1 MNQTGKRKARILVV
15 DDDPGLLRL
24 LTIRL
29 RAESYDVEAVESAAQ
44 ALAASSR
51 FRPDLVITD
60 LRMDQMDGI
69 GLLKELQNRWPGL
82 KVIILTAHGTI
93 PDAVQATQM
102 GAFGF
107 LTKPVDKQE
116 LLDQVQK
123 ALRISGFGAS
133 DEDWRAE
140 IVTRSAAMEEKLAQA
155 HMVAGTDAR
164 VLITGESGTGKEL
177 LARAIHRG
185 SPRRNKPFVAINC
198 SAMAEELLESEL
210 FGHEKGSFTGATRAH
225 RGLFM
230 AADGG
235 TLMLDEIG
243 DMPMRLQVKLLR
255 VLQENVIRP
264 VGSTDAIATNVRVI
278 SATHRDLQQLM
289 ASGQFREDLYYRL
302 NVVHIEM
309 PSLNRRREDIPLLV
323 AHFLAQIAKESGVR
337 KIYAPEAVELLATA
351 DWPGNI
357 RQLQNVVRQN
367 VALSQTPIIPV
378 ELVQQSLGGTP
389 GRLPS
394 FDEARD
400 EFTRSYLSQILQIT
414 GGNVSQAARLARRNR
429 TDFYK
434 LLARHQ
440 LTPEGVQAALGGA
453 AARVPRSAARYRAA
467 LSAASGTF
475 LPNWVASMLSCPAGR
490 RVSAG
495 SRRLRGARQVAARH
509 GERLAHRLR
518 LGALARHAQVQV
530 LRIVPGVIQ
539 PQVRRGHHHPL
550 GHDDRAL
557 DAVLQLPHVAR
568 PAVGLDGTDR
578 IRGEPARGLAEALG
592 DLLQQELREQQ
603 TVALAVLERRDAH
616 RHFTDAIEEV
626 IAEGAA

>member
-1 MNQTGKRKARILVV
+1 MNAMLQVPKRKARILAV

-29 RAESYDVEAVESAAQ
+29 RAENYEVEAVESAAQ
-44 ALAASSR
+44 ALSATSR

-60 LRMDQMDGI
+60 LRMDEMDGI
-69 GLLKELQNRWPGL
+69 GLLKELQSRYPGL
-82 KVIILTAHGTI
+82 KVIMLTAHGTI

-123 ALRISGFGAS
+123 ALRISGFSENA
-133 DEDWRAE
+133 EEWRSE
-140 IVTRSAAMEEKLAQA
+140 IITRSAVMEERLAQA

-177 LARAIHRG
+177 LARAIHKA

-198 SAMAEELLESEL
+198 SAMSEELLESEL
-210 FGHEKGSFTGATRAH
+210 FGHERGSFTGAVRQH
-225 RGLFM
+225 RGLFQS
-230 AADGG
+230 ADGG
-235 TLMLDEIG
+235 TLLLDEIG
-243 DMPMRLQVKLLR
+243 DMPARLQVKLLR
-255 VLQENVIRP
+255 VLQENAIRP
-264 VGSTDAIATNVRVI
+264 VGSTESIPVNVRVI

-289 ASGQFREDLYYRL
+289 AAGQFREDLYYRL

-309 PSLNRRREDIPLLV
+309 PSLSRRREDIPLLV
-323 AHFLAQIAKESGVR
+323 GHFLAQLARETGQR

-357 RQLQNVVRQN
+357 RQLSNVVRQN

-378 ELVQQSLGGTP
+378 ELVQQSLGGAG

-434 LLARHQ
+434 LLGRHQ
-440 LTPEGVQAALGGA
+440 LTPEDFKQ
-453 AARVPRSAARYRAA
+453 R
-467 LSAASGTF
+467 
-475 LPNWVASMLSCPAGR
+475 
-490 RVSAG
+490 
-495 SRRLRGARQVAARH
+495 
-509 GERLAHRLR
+509 
-518 LGALARHAQVQV
+518 
-530 LRIVPGVIQ
+530 
-539 PQVRRGHHHPL
+539 
-550 GHDDRAL
+550 
-557 DAVLQLPHVAR
+557 
-568 PAVGLDGTDR
+568 
-578 IRGEPARGLAEALG
+578 
-592 DLLQQELREQQ
+592 
-603 TVALAVLERRDAH
+603 
-616 RHFTDAIEEV
+616 
-626 IAEGAA
+626 

>member
-1 MNQTGKRKARILVV
+1 VTITSKRKARILVV

-29 RAESYDVEAVESAAQ
+29 RAESYDVEAVEGGPQ
-44 ALAASSR
+44 ALAAASR

-60 LRMDQMDGI
+60 LRMEPMDGI
-69 GLLKELQNRWPGL
+69 ALLKELQNRWPGL
-82 KVIILTAHGTI
+82 KVIMLTAHGTI

-123 ALRISGFGAS
+123 ALRISGFGSS

-140 IVTRSAAMEEKLAQA
+140 IVTRSSVMEEKLAQA

-164 VLITGESGTGKEL
+164 VLITGESGTGKEV
-177 LARAIHRG
+177 LARAIHKA
-185 SPRRNKPFVAINC
+185 SPRRNHEFVVVNC
-198 SAMAEELLESEL
+198 SAMAEDLLEAEL
-210 FGHEKGSFTGATRAH
+210 FGQEKDASGALAPLA
-225 RGLFM
+225 GLFRS
-230 AADGG
+230 ADGG
-235 TLMLDEIG
+235 TLLLDEIG

-264 VGSTDAIATNVRVI
+264 VGGTAPVPVNVRVI
-278 SATHRDLQQLM
+278 CATRRDLQQLM
-289 ASGQFREDLYYRL
+289 QQGHFREDLYYRL

-309 PSLNRRREDIPLLV
+309 PLLLRRREDIPLLV
-323 AHFLAQIAKESGVR
+323 AHFLAAMAGENGAR

-378 ELVQQSLGGTP
+378 ELVQQSLGG
-389 GRLPS
+389 GQGKLPS

-414 GGNVSQAARLARRNR
+414 GGNVSQAARLAKRNR

-434 LLARHQ
+434 LLGRHQ
-440 LTPEGVQAALGGA
+440 LTPEEFKQ
-453 AARVPRSAARYRAA
+453 R
-467 LSAASGTF
+467 
-475 LPNWVASMLSCPAGR
+475 
-490 RVSAG
+490 
-495 SRRLRGARQVAARH
+495 
-509 GERLAHRLR
+509 
-518 LGALARHAQVQV
+518 
-530 LRIVPGVIQ
+530 
-539 PQVRRGHHHPL
+539 
-550 GHDDRAL
+550 
-557 DAVLQLPHVAR
+557 
-568 PAVGLDGTDR
+568 
-578 IRGEPARGLAEALG
+578 
-592 DLLQQELREQQ
+592 
-603 TVALAVLERRDAH
+603 
-616 RHFTDAIEEV
+616 
-626 IAEGAA
+626 

>member
-1 MNQTGKRKARILVV
+1 MLAAMQLATPHTPKRKARILVV

-29 RAESYDVEAVESAAQ
+29 RAENYEVEAVESAAL
-44 ALAASSR
+44 ALAATSR
-51 FRPDLVITD
+51 FRPELVITD

-69 GLLKELQNRWPGL
+69 GLLKELQSRYPGL

-93 PDAVQATQM
+93 PDAVHATQL

-123 ALRISGFGAS
+123 ALRISGFMDS
-133 DEDWRAE
+133 DEDWRSE
-140 IVTRSAAMEEKLAQA
+140 IITRSSLVEEKLSQA

-177 LARAIHRG
+177 LARAIHTA
-185 SPRRNKPFVAINC
+185 SPRRAKPFVAINC
-198 SAMAEELLESEL
+198 SAMAENLLESEL
-210 FGHEKGSFTGATRAH
+210 FGHIKGSFTGAVRDHA
-225 RGLFM
+225 GLFQ

-235 TLMLDEIG
+235 TLLLDEIG

-255 VLQENVIRP
+255 VLQENNIRP
-264 VGSTDAIATNVRVI
+264 IGATDAIPVNVRVI

-289 ASGQFREDLYYRL
+289 MSGQFREDLYYRL

-309 PSLNRRREDIPLLV
+309 PPLNRRREDIPLLV
-323 AHFLAQIAKESGVR
+323 SHFLAQISNESGVR

-357 RQLQNVVRQN
+357 RQLANVVRQN

-378 ELVQQSLGGTP
+378 ELVQQSLGGTQSK
-389 GRLPS
+389 LPS

-414 GGNVSQAARLARRNR
+414 GGNVSQAARLAKRNR

-434 LLARHQ
+434 LLSRHQ
-440 LTPEGVQAALGGA
+440 LTPED
-453 AARVPRSAARYRAA
+453 
-467 LSAASGTF
+467 F
-475 LPNWVASMLSCPAGR
+475 KGR
-490 RVSAG
+490 
-495 SRRLRGARQVAARH
+495 
-509 GERLAHRLR
+509 
-518 LGALARHAQVQV
+518 
-530 LRIVPGVIQ
+530 
-539 PQVRRGHHHPL
+539 
-550 GHDDRAL
+550 
-557 DAVLQLPHVAR
+557 
-568 PAVGLDGTDR
+568 
-578 IRGEPARGLAEALG
+578 
-592 DLLQQELREQQ
+592 
-603 TVALAVLERRDAH
+603 
-616 RHFTDAIEEV
+616 
-626 IAEGAA
+626 

>member
-1 MNQTGKRKARILVV
+1 MQAAMQLATPHSTKRKARILVV

-29 RAESYDVEAVESAAQ
+29 RAENYEVEAVESAAL
-44 ALAASSR
+44 ALAATSR
-51 FRPDLVITD
+51 FRPELVITD

-69 GLLKELQNRWPGL
+69 GLLKELQSRYPGL

-93 PDAVQATQM
+93 PDAVHATQL

-123 ALRISGFGAS
+123 ALKISGFVES

-140 IVTRSAAMEEKLAQA
+140 IITRSSLVEEKLSQA

-177 LARAIHRG
+177 LAKAIHNA
-185 SPRRNKPFVAINC
+185 SPRRAKPFVAINC
-198 SAMAEELLESEL
+198 SAMAENLLESEL
-210 FGHEKGSFTGATRAH
+210 FGHVKGSFTGAVRDH
-225 RGLFM
+225 QGLFQ

-235 TLMLDEIG
+235 TLLLDEIG

-255 VLQENVIRP
+255 VLQENNIRP
-264 VGSTDAIATNVRVI
+264 IGATDAIPVNVRVI

-289 ASGQFREDLYYRL
+289 MTGQFREDLYYRL

-309 PSLNRRREDIPLLV
+309 PPLNRRREDIPLLV
-323 AHFLAQIAKESGVR
+323 SHFLAQISNESGVR

-357 RQLQNVVRQN
+357 RQLANVVRQN

-378 ELVQQSLGGTP
+378 ELVQQSLGGTQSK
-389 GRLPS
+389 LPS

-414 GGNVSQAARLARRNR
+414 GGNVSQAARLAKRNR

-434 LLARHQ
+434 LLSRHQ
-440 LTPEGVQAALGGA
+440 LTPED
-453 AARVPRSAARYRAA
+453 
-467 LSAASGTF
+467 F
-475 LPNWVASMLSCPAGR
+475 KGR
-490 RVSAG
+490 
-495 SRRLRGARQVAARH
+495 
-509 GERLAHRLR
+509 
-518 LGALARHAQVQV
+518 
-530 LRIVPGVIQ
+530 
-539 PQVRRGHHHPL
+539 
-550 GHDDRAL
+550 
-557 DAVLQLPHVAR
+557 
-568 PAVGLDGTDR
+568 
-578 IRGEPARGLAEALG
+578 
-592 DLLQQELREQQ
+592 
-603 TVALAVLERRDAH
+603 
-616 RHFTDAIEEV
+616 
-626 IAEGAA
+626 

>member
-1 MNQTGKRKARILVV
+1 MNAQSTAPQSTTQHAHGINHGGSAVSRRTARILVV

-29 RAESYDVEAVESAAQ
+29 RAENYEVEAVESGVQ
-44 ALAASSR
+44 ALAAASR
-51 FRPDLVITD
+51 FRPDLVVTD
-60 LRMDQMDGI
+60 LRMDDLDGI
-69 GLLKELQNRWPGL
+69 GLLKEVQSRYPGL

-123 ALRISGFGAS
+123 ALRISGFS
-133 DEDWRAE
+133 ETTDDWRSE
-140 IVTRSAAMEEKLAQA
+140 IITRSALMEERLAQA

-177 LARAIHRG
+177 LARAIHKA
-185 SPRRNKPFVAINC
+185 SPRRQKPFVAINC

-210 FGHEKGSFTGATRAH
+210 FGHEKGSFSGAIRQH
-225 RGLFM
+225 RGLFQ

-235 TLMLDEIG
+235 TLLLDEIG
-243 DMPMRLQVKLLR
+243 DMPPRLQVKLLR
-255 VLQENVIRP
+255 VLQEGAIRP
-264 VGSTDAIATNVRVI
+264 VGSTESLPVNVRVI

-289 ASGQFREDLYYRL
+289 SGGTFREDLYYRL

-309 PSLNRRREDIPLLV
+309 PSLARRREDIPLLV
-323 AHFLAQIAKESGVR
+323 AHFLAQLSRETGLR
-337 KIYAPEAVELLATA
+337 KIYAPESVELLATA

-357 RQLQNVVRQN
+357 RQLSNVVRQN

-378 ELVQQSLGGTP
+378 ELVQQSLGGAG

-414 GGNVSQAARLARRNR
+414 GGNVSQAARLAKRNR

-434 LLARHQ
+434 LLGRHQ
-440 LTPEGVQAALGGA
+440 LTPEGFKQKV
-453 AARVPRSAARYRAA
+453 
-467 LSAASGTF
+467 
-475 LPNWVASMLSCPAGR
+475 
-490 RVSAG
+490 
-495 SRRLRGARQVAARH
+495 
-509 GERLAHRLR
+509 
-518 LGALARHAQVQV
+518 
-530 LRIVPGVIQ
+530 
-539 PQVRRGHHHPL
+539 
-550 GHDDRAL
+550 
-557 DAVLQLPHVAR
+557 
-568 PAVGLDGTDR
+568 
-578 IRGEPARGLAEALG
+578 
-592 DLLQQELREQQ
+592 
-603 TVALAVLERRDAH
+603 
-616 RHFTDAIEEV
+616 
-626 IAEGAA
+626 

>member
-1 MNQTGKRKARILVV
+1 MSKEPMLSQTGKRKARILVV

-29 RAESYDVEAVESAAQ
+29 RAEHYDVEAVESAAQ

-140 IVTRSAAMEEKLAQA
+140 IVTRSSVMEEK
-155 HMVAGTDAR
+155 
-164 VLITGESGTGKEL
+164 
-177 LARAIHRG
+177 LARAIHRA
-185 SPRRNKPFVAINC
+185 SPRKHKPFVAINC
-198 SAMAEELLESEL
+198 SAMAENLLESEL

-264 VGSTDAIATNVRVI
+264 VGSTDAIPVNVRVI

-289 ASGQFREDLYYRL
+289 AAGQFREDLYYRL

-323 AHFLAQIAKESGVR
+323 AHFLAQIARESGVR

-378 ELVQQSLGGTP
+378 ELVQQSLGGSP
-389 GRLPS
+389 ARLPS

-414 GGNVSQAARLARRNR
+414 GGNVSQAARLAKRNR

-434 LLARHQ
+434 LLGRHQ
-440 LTPEGVQAALGGA
+440 LTPEEFKQG
-453 AARVPRSAARYRAA
+453 
-467 LSAASGTF
+467 
-475 LPNWVASMLSCPAGR
+475 
-490 RVSAG
+490 
-495 SRRLRGARQVAARH
+495 
-509 GERLAHRLR
+509 
-518 LGALARHAQVQV
+518 
-530 LRIVPGVIQ
+530 
-539 PQVRRGHHHPL
+539 
-550 GHDDRAL
+550 
-557 DAVLQLPHVAR
+557 
-568 PAVGLDGTDR
+568 
-578 IRGEPARGLAEALG
+578 
-592 DLLQQELREQQ
+592 
-603 TVALAVLERRDAH
+603 
-616 RHFTDAIEEV
+616 
-626 IAEGAA
+626 

>member
-1 MNQTGKRKARILVV
+1 MNQIGKRKARILVV

-44 ALAASSR
+44 ALAAASR

-123 ALRISGFGAS
+123 ALRISGFGSS
-133 DEDWRAE
+133 DEDWRAD
-140 IVTRSAAMEEKLAQA
+140 IVTRSAVMEEKLAQA

-177 LARAIHRG
+177 LARAIHRA
-185 SPRRNKPFVAINC
+185 SPRRNKPFIAVNC
-198 SAMAEELLESEL
+198 SAMAENQLDSEL
-210 FGHEKGSFTGATRAH
+210 FGPEKAAATGAARAQQ
-225 RGLFM
+225 GLFT

-235 TLMLDEIG
+235 TLLLDEIG

-255 VLQENVIRP
+255 VLQENAIRP
-264 VGSTDAIATNVRVI
+264 AGGGDAIPVNVRVI
-278 SATHRDLQQLM
+278 SSTHRDLQQLM

-302 NVVHIEM
+302 NVVHIEI
-309 PSLNRRREDIPLLV
+309 PPLSRRREDIPMLV
-323 AHFLAQIAKESGVR
+323 AHFLAQIARESGVR

-378 ELVQQSLGGTP
+378 ELVQQSLGGSP

-440 LTPEGVQAALGGA
+440 LTPEEFKQ
-453 AARVPRSAARYRAA
+453 R
-467 LSAASGTF
+467 
-475 LPNWVASMLSCPAGR
+475 
-490 RVSAG
+490 
-495 SRRLRGARQVAARH
+495 
-509 GERLAHRLR
+509 
-518 LGALARHAQVQV
+518 
-530 LRIVPGVIQ
+530 
-539 PQVRRGHHHPL
+539 
-550 GHDDRAL
+550 
-557 DAVLQLPHVAR
+557 
-568 PAVGLDGTDR
+568 
-578 IRGEPARGLAEALG
+578 
-592 DLLQQELREQQ
+592 
-603 TVALAVLERRDAH
+603 
-616 RHFTDAIEEV
+616 
-626 IAEGAA
+626 